1 MLLTTDQSLCKANQ
15 KQIVSKDR
23 KESRKHIAYNPD
35 QAYQVRHYRLD
46 GNIVRQTKCCDF
58 LLINDT
64 LKNAYFI
71 ELKGGNVDEAVPQL
85 ERGYGLFHSEL
96 AGYQYY
102 FRIVPSRVRTHDI
115 KKTAFRK
122 FKDKWGSHLQ
132 YKSIQM
138 EETL

>member
-1 MLLTTDQSLCKANQ
+1 MQLTADRSLCEPNQ
-15 KQIVSKDR
+15 KEIVSKDR
-23 KESRKHIAYNPD
+23 RESRKHVAYNLE

-46 GNIVRQTKCCDF
+46 GEIVQQAKCCDY

-85 ERGYGLFHSEL
+85 EQGYVKFRSEL
-96 AGYQYY
+96 AGYRYY
-102 FRIVPSRVRTHDI
+102 FRIVSSRVRTHDI
-115 KKTAFRK
+115 KKTSFRK
-122 FKDKWGSHLQ
+122 FKDKWGSHLKYQ
-132 YKSIQM
+132 TNLM